1 MNLPVALTSGTVI
14 GSQYVIGDLINHG
27 GFGAVYRG
35 ADTGEGNRPCAIKE
49 TYNVT
54 PAARRQALMEA
65 SVLLTVRSKHLP
77 EVYDAFEANGRFYL
91 VMQLIEG
98 KNLLQILRDRVPS
111 GLVGESAP
119 YQQTSGPCSES
130 EVLAW
135 LLPIV
140 EVLQDLHS
148 RNPPII
154 HRDIKPGNII
164 LTPQQTA
171 VLVDFGLTKLYDPV
185 ETTRTMIKAVSEG
198 FSPIEQYVGKTCP
211 QSDIYAMAATMYLL
225 LTNKLPSSSLS
236 RAMHDDLRSPRVL
249 NPALSPKMDRVLLK
263 ALAVNADERHQSMRE
278 FVEALREPIF
288 SAYADITVAFPP
300 VQANSGMGHLG
311 SHPSSYTNSPT
322 PPPPP
327 ASVSNGSSGPA
338 YQRQSPT
345 RPGANYQ
352 KPHPVS
358 SSQSPQGSPGPGP
371 RMAPPMQKR
380 RQPAS
385 SWRRLPDPANQG
397 CLWGGL
403 QGIVGALVVLSGGNS
418 GFYVSTLMALFCYAF
433 AGFMTTRRGGGFLRG
448 GRAGYHTC
456 IIGTLFFWISLG
468 VGLAIRFGQVL
479 NASNISSGDGY
490 QNSSQIANAVWR
502 DIQPSWHSL
511 LIMPEKSPLIN
522 VLIWA
527 VGGIILAWVLGW
539 IGGWLGTM
547 RYQSRPCMRHPKH

>member
-35 ADTGEGNRPCAIKE
+35 ADTSEGNRPCAIKE

-119 YQQTSGPCSES
+119 YQQISGPCSES

-140 EVLQDLHS
+140 DILQDLHS

-164 LTPQQTA
+164 LTPQQTT

-225 LTNKLPSSSLS
+225 LTNKLPASSLS
-236 RAMHDDLRSPRVL
+236 RAMHDDLMSPRLL
-249 NPALSPKMDRVLLK
+249 NPILSPKMDRVLLK

-278 FVEALREPIF
+278 FAEALREPVF
-288 SAYADITVAFPP
+288 SAYADITVASPP
-300 VQANSGMGHLG
+300 VQTNSGMGYTVPN
-311 SHPSSYTNSPT
+311 PSPVSSSSANSPI

-327 ASVSNGSSGPA
+327 AYVKSGSNGSA
-338 YQRQSPT
+338 YQRPAPT
-345 RPGANYQ
+345 RPGTNYQ
-352 KPHPVS
+352 IPHPVS
-358 SSQSPQGSPGPGP
+358 SSQPPQRANGSPGP

-380 RQPAS
+380 RQPARS
-385 SWRRLPDPANQG
+385 LRQLPDPANQG

-403 QGIVGALVVLSGGNS
+403 QGIVGALVVLSGSNS

-433 AGFMTTRRGGGFLRG
+433 AGFMTTRRGGGLFRG

-468 VGLAIRFGQVL
+468 VGLVIKFGQVL
-479 NASNISSGDGY
+479 NASNISSGYGY
-490 QNSSQIANAVWR
+490 QDSHQIANVVWR

-511 LIMPEKSPLIN
+511 LIMPDKSPLIN

-527 VGGIILAWVLGW
+527 VGGIILAWVFGW
-539 IGGWLGTM
+539 IGGWLGAM
-547 RYQSRPCMRHPKH
+547 RYQSRNA